1 MLAVLSPAKNM
12 RPAGTGLPLTPPLFE
27 EKTRR
32 LAEILKGYSAWE
44 LESRLAI
51 NPALAMKAFFM
62 AQDFDPGKLW
72 PPEGGE
78 AGGWPALLAFY
89 GLAYQSM
96 APEDFSEA
104 EMLYAQDHLRI
115 LSAFYGLLRPLD
127 RILPYRLEMQSKVK
141 AEGQNLYRFWGDA
154 PARAL
159 FAGGETV
166 VNLASGEYAK
176 ALLAHLAPGDRLVT
190 CRFEIVR
197 RGRRMMLATEA
208 KMARGRMARFLV
220 KNRPEKPEDLREFEW
235 DGYAFSP
242 ALSDARTYVFQK
254 L

>member
-154 PARAL
+154 PAGRFSRAGRRWSTSPPANTPRRCSRISRRGIGWSP
-159 FAGGETV
+159 AG
-166 VNLASGEYAK
+166 L
-176 ALLAHLAPGDRLVT
+176 RL
-190 CRFEIVR
+190 CA
-197 RGRRMMLATEA
+197 RGRRLMLATEA

>member
-12 RPAGTGLPLTPPLFE
+12 RPARTDLPLSPPLFE
-27 EKTRR
+27 DKTRR
-32 LAEILKGYSAWE
+32 LADLLKGYSAWE
-44 LESRLAI
+44 LESLLAV

-62 AQDFDPGKLW
+62 MQDFDAAKLW
-72 PPEGGE
+72 SPEDGE
-78 AGGWPALLAFY
+78 PGGWPALLAFY

-96 APEDFSEA
+96 APDELSE
-104 EMLYAQDHLRI
+104 EELRYAHDHLRI

-141 AEGQNLYRFWGDA
+141 VEGQNLYRFWGDA

-176 ALLAHLAPGDRLVT
+176 ALLAHLAPGDRLIT

-197 RGRRMMLATEA
+197 RGRRLMLATEA

-220 KNRPEKPEDLREFEW
+220 KNRPEKPEELREFEW
-235 DGYAFSP
+235 EGYAFSP
-242 ALSDARTYVFQK
+242 ALSDERTYVFQK
-254 L
+254 R